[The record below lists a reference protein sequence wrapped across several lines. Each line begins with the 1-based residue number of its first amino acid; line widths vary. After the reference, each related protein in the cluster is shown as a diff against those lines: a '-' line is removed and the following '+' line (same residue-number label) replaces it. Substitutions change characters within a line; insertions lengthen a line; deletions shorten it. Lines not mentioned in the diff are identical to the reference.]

1 MDRSRCKYSN
11 LQPHGLSMQL
21 KSHKPLP
28 AFVLATEFGG
38 YTALAKEKKKEI
50 LIQNFYMLISADSFS
65 TAQYSYN
72 NML

>member
-38 YTALAKEKKKEI
+38 YTALAKEKKKGNSDSK
-50 LIQNFYMLISADSFS
+50 LLQADLS
-65 TAQYSYN
+65 
-72 NML
+72 

>member
-38 YTALAKEKKKEI
+38 YTALAKEKKKGNSDSK
-50 LIQNFYMLISADSFS
+50 LLHADLS
-65 TAQYSYN
+65 
-72 NML
+72 